1 MAGKWWPASRPPPT
15 DMTLVHLKPAV
26 PKHWLIA
33 IAGLVWAAA
42 GIMLARLAWSW
53 LRAMPALQAGALVA
67 AGLVLAVVFH
77 RLMLRRL
84 ARRNMVRIGNY
95 ADKGCLFAFQAW
107 RSYFMILVMI
117 AMGSF
122 LRHTAIPRVYL
133 ALLYTAMGG
142 ALILASMGYFAHLR
156 QLRSLIAKRPRKDL

>member
-1 MAGKWWPASRPPPT
+1 
-15 DMTLVHLKPAV
+15 MTLVELKPAV

-33 IAGLVWAAA
+33 IAGMVWAAA

-53 LRAMPALQAGALVA
+53 LRAMPPLQAGGLLA
-67 AGLVLAVVFH
+67 AGLVLAVVLH
-77 RLMLRRL
+77 RFMLRRL

-107 RSYFMILVMI
+107 RSYFMILLMI

-142 ALILASMGYFAHLR
+142 ALIFSSLGYFSHLR
-156 QLRSLIAKRPRKDL
+156 HLLTSSTDQP

>member
-1 MAGKWWPASRPPPT
+1 
-15 DMTLVHLKPAV
+15 MTKVRLKPAV

-53 LRAMPALQAGALVA
+53 LRAMPSLQAGGLLA
-67 AGLVLAVVFH
+67 AGMVLAAILH
-77 RLMLRRL
+77 RFMLRRL
-84 ARRNMVRIGNY
+84 ARRNMARIGSY

-107 RSYFMILVMI
+107 RSYFMIILMI

-142 ALILASMGYFAHLR
+142 ALLIASMGYFTHLR
-156 QLRSLIAKRPRKDL
+156 HLRNRDADQQA

>member
-1 MAGKWWPASRPPPT
+1 
-15 DMTLVHLKPAV
+15 MTLIRLKPAV

-33 IAGLVWAAA
+33 IAGLVWAMA

-53 LRAMPALQAGALVA
+53 LRTMPALQAGGLVA

-77 RLMLRRL
+77 RFMLLRL
-84 ARRNMVRIGNY
+84 ARRNMARIGNY

-107 RSYFMILVMI
+107 RSYFMILLMI

-142 ALILASMGYFAHLR
+142 ALLIASMGYFTHLR
-156 QLRSLIAKRPRKDL
+156 HLRNRDADRPDSTR

>member
-1 MAGKWWPASRPPPT
+1 
-15 DMTLVHLKPAV
+15 MTIVDLKPAV

-53 LRAMPALQAGALVA
+53 LQAMPPLQAGGLAA
-67 AGLVLAVVFH
+67 AGLVLAIVLH
-77 RLMLRRL
+77 RFMLQRL
-84 ARRNMVRIGNY
+84 ARRNMARIGNY

-142 ALILASMGYFAHLR
+142 ALIFSSMGYFTHLWY
-156 QLRSLIAKRPRKDL
+156 LRSPSEKHL

>member
-1 MAGKWWPASRPPPT
+1 
-15 DMTLVHLKPAV
+15 MTLVHLKPAV

-53 LRAMPALQAGALVA
+53 LRAMPIRQAGPLVA
-67 AGLVLAVVFH
+67 AGLVLAVIFH
-77 RLMLRRL
+77 RFMLQRL
-84 ARRNMVRIGNY
+84 ARRNMVRIGSY

-142 ALILASMGYFAHLR
+142 ALLLASMGYFTHLWHM
-156 QLRSLIAKRPRKDL
+156 RSQSAERPGKIL

>member
-1 MAGKWWPASRPPPT
+1 
-15 DMTLVHLKPAV
+15 
-26 PKHWLIA
+26 
-33 IAGLVWAAA
+33 
-42 GIMLARLAWSW
+42 MLSRLAWSW
-53 LRAMPALQAGALVA
+53 LRAMPAQQAGALVA

-77 RLMLRRL
+77 RFMLRRL

-142 ALILASMGYFAHLR
+142 ALILPAWAISPIYGAVEPWTATILTHR
-156 QLRSLIAKRPRKDL
+156 QSVDFPP

>member
-1 MAGKWWPASRPPPT
+1 
-15 DMTLVHLKPAV
+15 MTLVHLKPAV

-53 LRAMPALQAGALVA
+53 LRAMPAPQAGALVA

-77 RLMLRRL
+77 RFMLQRL

-117 AMGSF
+117 AMGSC

-142 ALILASMGYFAHLR
+142 ALVLASMGYFTHLWHM
-156 QLRSLIAKRPRKDL
+156 RSHGKAT

>member
-1 MAGKWWPASRPPPT
+1 
-15 DMTLVHLKPAV
+15 MTLVELKPAV

-33 IAGLVWAAA
+33 IAGMVWAAA

-53 LRAMPALQAGALVA
+53 LRAMPPLQAGGLLA
-67 AGLVLAVVFH
+67 AGLVLAAILH
-77 RLMLRRL
+77 RFMLRRL

-107 RSYFMILVMI
+107 RSYFMILLMI

-142 ALILASMGYFAHLR
+142 ALIFSSLGYFTHIGHI
-156 QLRSLIAKRPRKDL
+156 RSRGAERPATSRKE

>member
-1 MAGKWWPASRPPPT
+1 
-15 DMTLVHLKPAV
+15 MTPIRLKPAV

-33 IAGLVWAAA
+33 IAGLVWAMA

-53 LRAMPALQAGALVA
+53 LRTMPVLQAGGLVG

-77 RLMLRRL
+77 RFMLLRL
-84 ARRNMVRIGNY
+84 ARRNMARIGNY

-107 RSYFMILVMI
+107 RSYFMILLMI
-117 AMGSF
+117 TMGSF

-133 ALLYTAMGG
+133 ALAYTAMGG
-142 ALILASMGYFAHLR
+142 ALIFASMGYFTHLWR
-156 QLRSLIAKRPRKDL
+156 LRNRDGNRPDGTR